1 MDWLK
6 GMCNV
11 AHRKESERMKQYV
24 TAQEIAETL
33 GVSLTKSYDIIRR
46 LNAELE
52 SKGYLTVRGKTSRA
66 FFEEKLYIGKQV
78 S

>member
-1 MDWLK
+1 
-6 GMCNV
+6 
-11 AHRKESERMKQYV
+11 MKQYV

-33 GVSLTKSYDIIRR
+33 GVSATKAYAIIRE
-46 LNAELE
+46 LNEELQ

-78 S
+78 G